1 MSTAETVAPKKL
13 SPFEIADNIYGKTG
27 RLDPVAV
34 GYDPFM
40 MNKIASNNYTD
51 VFFAAELN
59 RYPSLSKEMSYCFYY
74 NALDRGKRY
83 GRWHKSPKSDEI
95 DTIAKAYNVNKI
107 RAAQYHKLLGPD
119 GIAAVLA
126 SQATGG
132 RSGARTKTKASK

>member
-1 MSTAETVAPKKL
+1 MSAVETGLPKKL

-27 RLDPVAV
+27 YLDPVAV

-59 RYPSLSKEMSYCFYY
+59 LYPSLTKEMSYCFYY

-95 DTIAKAYNVNKI
+95 DTIAKAFNINKI
-107 RAAQYHKLLGPD
+107 RAAEYHSLLGAD
-119 GIAAVLA
+119 GVAAVLA
-126 SQATGG
+126 SQDTGG
-132 RSGARTKTKASK
+132 RGATRGKAKKSK